1 MGYERYKARDLPRF
15 KGRRVVLIP
24 EAYSPDRVADRLI
37 FAAVQ
42 DGIVF
47 GATRDG
53 RFTLNADA
61 PVLIDPNQ

>member
-1 MGYERYKARDLPRF
+1 MPYVEMTAVDLPRF

-42 DGIVF
+42 DGIVH

-53 RFTLNADA
+53 RFTLDADA

>member
-1 MGYERYKARDLPRF
+1 M
-15 KGRRVVLIP
+15 VLIP

-42 DGIVF
+42 EGIVF

-53 RFTLNADA
+53 RFTLDVAA
-61 PVLIDPNQ
+61 PVLIDPNL

>member
-1 MGYERYKARDLPRF
+1 MPYQQMTAADLPRF

-53 RFTLNADA
+53 RFILPADA

>member
-1 MGYERYKARDLPRF
+1 MPYVEMTAADLPRF

-37 FAAVQ
+37 FAAQ
-42 DGIVF
+42 EGGIVF

>member
-1 MGYERYKARDLPRF
+1 MGYECYKASDLPRF

-53 RFTLNADA
+53 RFTLDADA

>member
-53 RFTLNADA
+53 RFTLDVAA
-61 PVLIDPNQ
+61 PVLIDPNL

>member
-1 MGYERYKARDLPRF
+1 MGYERYEASDLPRF

-37 FAAVQ
+37 FAAQ
-42 DGIVF
+42 EGGIVF

-53 RFTLNADA
+53 RFTLDVAA
-61 PVLIDPNQ
+61 PVLIDPNL